1 MCTGRRQKEAPA
13 PPPPAE
19 TLQQAAPV
27 KKTDDVTAAKKASDA
42 QDGAGVVLTDNA
54 ATSTKSTPA
63 SPTNPLAIGTKKYRN
78 TSGLGSSGLTIGG
91 SPSGIS
97 LAK

>member
-1 MCTGRRQKEAPA
+1 MCLGSKQKEAPA

-27 KKTDDVTAAKKASDA
+27 KKTPGS
-42 QDGAGVVLTDNA
+42 GSSEGGVELTDNS

-63 SPTNPLAIGTKKYRN
+63 SSTNPLAIGTKKYRN

-91 SPSGIS
+91 SPSGIP
-97 LAK
+97 LAR